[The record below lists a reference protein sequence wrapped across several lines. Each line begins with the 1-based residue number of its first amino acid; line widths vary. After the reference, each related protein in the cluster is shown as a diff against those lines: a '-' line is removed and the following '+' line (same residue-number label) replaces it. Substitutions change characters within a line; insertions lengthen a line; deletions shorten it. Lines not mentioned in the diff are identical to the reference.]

1 MSIASR
7 VAEAVRH
14 LAEKDYESA
23 MIAVCIALDA
33 TARRQFPDLATNKA
47 SKKRCTA
54 FVKAN
59 LDIITSVGFGGAI
72 LAAPGSTLR
81 LKTPGSLQSSA
92 EITELEKII
101 YETLRCTLLHEA
113 SLPGNVAF
121 TEEAFYGEKNG
132 QYYIPAAMVYALLL
146 AVIGASCNTGC
157 KTIGDWRIQIGGKAF
172 PLNDLW
178 GEADRIREHLG
189 IARSQAMR

>member
-33 TARRQFPDLATNKA
+33 TARREFPKLATNKDTG
-47 SKKRCTA
+47 KRCTA

-92 EITELEKII
+92 EIKELEKII

-121 TEEAFYGEKNG
+121 TEEVFYGEKNG
-132 QYYIPAAMVYALLL
+132 QFYIPAAMVYALLL
-146 AVIGASCNTGC
+146 AIIGASCNSNC
-157 KTIGDWRIQIGGKAF
+157 KIIGDWHIQIGEKAL
-172 PLNDLW
+172 PLNVLW
-178 GEADRIREHLG
+178 GKADRIREHLG
-189 IARSQAMR
+189 IGRPQAMQ